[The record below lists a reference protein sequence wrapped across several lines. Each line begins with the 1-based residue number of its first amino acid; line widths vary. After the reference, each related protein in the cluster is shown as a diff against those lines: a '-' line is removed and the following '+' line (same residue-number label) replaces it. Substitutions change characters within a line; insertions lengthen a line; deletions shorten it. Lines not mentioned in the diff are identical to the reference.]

1 MHQIMLKR
9 LIFSI
14 HICLFAHFY
23 LIGQTQIATTKILAS
38 AQKEPLVALQDRK
51 INKLGSL
58 SYSLPW
64 IEAVS
69 IRTETDRFNFG
80 RQKYLIRTSVNGVP
94 EINAQR
100 QIHNNV
106 VLLEQAERLVLLK
119 KALSERYGWLVEDMY
134 LKKATGI
141 KNSLKVVQEDKI
153 SVLKKL
159 ANINAELDLDYLIK
173 SEDELH
179 QLQQELMQF
188 DDKRTNIHHFFAENL
203 GLKIENLGQQTDFEI
218 DSSTRISVQKMKT
231 IVESLPKVP
240 NGNPLMLRQ
249 NAAVSFRKSEYDLEK
264 SKTMQVLDFWEIGYA
279 GGKGEPVRN
288 EFSVG
293 LGINLP
299 FKGSAKINQNDLF
312 IKHLDEAINRE
323 YLNTSLVSDLRLQ
336 HEQFNM
342 LFRQYQL
349 VAAQLFESQSLYTL
363 NKLAKVQGSTPLALL
378 RLQENLLKR
387 SLQLT
392 DIEHL
397 IFKKYVELLETSGYI
412 TNAPLRDY
420 LSEGLKQF

>member
-1 MHQIMLKR
+1 MLKKLNFIAISLLVSFR
-9 LIFSI
+9 
-14 HICLFAHFY
+14 
-23 LIGQTQIATTKILAS
+23 LIGQMQIASTQILAS

-58 SYSLPW
+58 SYNLPW
-64 IEAVS
+64 VEAIS

-94 EINAQR
+94 EIHAQR
-100 QIHNNV
+100 QIHDNV
-106 VLLEQAERLVLLK
+106 VLLEQSERLVLLK
-119 KALSERYGWLVEDMY
+119 KALSERYSWLVEDMY
-134 LKKATGI
+134 LKKAMGI

-153 SVLKKL
+153 AVLRQL

-179 QLQQELMQF
+179 HLQQELMESE
-188 DDKRTNIHHFFAENL
+188 DKRTNIKHFFAENI
-203 GLKIENLGQQTDFEI
+203 GVKTDFEI

-231 IVESLPKVP
+231 IVETLPKIP
-240 NGNPLMLRQ
+240 NENPLMLRQ
-249 NAAVSFRKSEYDLEK
+249 NVVVSFRKSEYDLEK
-264 SKTMQVLDFWEIGYA
+264 SKTMQMLDFWEIGYA

-299 FKGSAKINQNDLF
+299 FKGSSKINQNDLF

-323 YLNTSLVSDLRLQ
+323 YLNTSLVSNLRLQ

-349 VAAQLFESQSLYTL
+349 VATQLFESQSLYTL
-363 NKLAKVQGSTPLALL
+363 NKLAQVQGSTPLALL

-397 IFKKYVELLETSGYI
+397 IFKKFVELLETSGYI

-420 LSEGLKQF
+420 LSENLKTF

>member
-1 MHQIMLKR
+1 MLKK
-9 LIFSI
+9 LNFIVNIVLFVPF
-14 HICLFAHFY
+14 CLFS
-23 LIGQTQIATTKILAS
+23 QTQIETTKILAT

-51 INKLGSL
+51 VNKLGSL

-64 IEAVS
+64 VEAIS

-134 LKKATGI
+134 LKKAIGI

-153 SVLKKL
+153 AVLKQL

-179 QLQQELMQF
+179 HLQQELMESN
-188 DDKRTNIHHFFAENL
+188 DKRTNIHHFFVENL
-203 GLKIENLGQQTDFEI
+203 GLKTDIVI

-231 IVESLPKVP
+231 IVEGLPKSPAV
-240 NGNPLMLRQ
+240 NPLMLRQ

-279 GGKGEPVRN
+279 GGKGETVRN

-323 YLNTSLVSDLRLQ
+323 YLNTSLANDLRLQ

-342 LFRQYQL
+342 LFKQYQL
-349 VAAQLFESQSLYTL
+349 VATQLFESQSLYTL
-363 NKLAKVQGSTPLALL
+363 NKLAQVQGSTPLALL

-397 IFKKYVELLETSGYI
+397 IFKKYVELLETSGHI
-412 TNAPLRDY
+412 TNTPLRDY